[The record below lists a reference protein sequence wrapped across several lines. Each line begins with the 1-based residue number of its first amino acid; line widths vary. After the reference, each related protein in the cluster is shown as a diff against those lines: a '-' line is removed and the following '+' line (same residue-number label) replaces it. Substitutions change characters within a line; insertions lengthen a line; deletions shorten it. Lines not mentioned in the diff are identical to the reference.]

1 MYTNVYYC
9 VLLYTTVYYRILPYT
24 TVYYCLLLSTTT
36 TTTTTTTTLTTIN
49 VKVSDL
55 RDFLN
60 DAKLRGAEEFTG
72 SPKKW

>member
-1 MYTNVYYC
+1 VY
-9 VLLYTTVYYRILPYT
+9 
-24 TVYYCLLLSTTT
+24 TTT
-36 TTTTTTTTLTTIN
+36 TPTTNDDDNGTMMVFHYFLTTIN

>member
-24 TVYYCLLLSTTT
+24 TVYYCLLLSTT